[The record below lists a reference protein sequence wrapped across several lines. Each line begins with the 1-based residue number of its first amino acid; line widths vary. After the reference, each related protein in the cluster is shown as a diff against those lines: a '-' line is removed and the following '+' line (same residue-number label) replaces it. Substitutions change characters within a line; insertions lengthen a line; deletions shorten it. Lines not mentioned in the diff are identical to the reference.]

1 MECRYCFEGGD
12 LIFPCKCT
20 TGIHQKCL
28 SEWLSL
34 PPKKLHCE
42 ICLQDW
48 DNRQLTLKDRCGP
61 YYAFFNWSILCIS
74 LYLCLI
80 GSFILCNISMDT
92 NVLQKYAI
100 LELIFHALAII
111 TCSVF
116 AKHAWFRIWVI
127 LRIGFAMWPI
137 IYLTNRWLHLMSF
150 ESSSLLSPSSPS
162 VSLFKRWEIMAA
174 VQCVYLIIMPIVF
187 LRIRERPREDWAPM
201 PIEVM

>member
-1 MECRYCFEGGD
+1 MECRYCLERGD

-28 SEWLSL
+28 SNWLSL

-42 ICLQDW
+42 ICLEEW
-48 DNRQLTLKDRCGP
+48 DIHQLTLKDRCGP
-61 YYAFFNWSILCIS
+61 YYAFFNWSIFCIS
-74 LYLCLI
+74 LYLCLM
-80 GSFILCNISMDT
+80 GSFIVCNISMDT

-100 LELIFHALAII
+100 LELIFHVLVII

-116 AKHAWFRIWVI
+116 AKKMWFRILAI

-137 IYLTNRWLHLMSF
+137 IYLTKRWLHLMSF
-150 ESSSLLSPSSPS
+150 ESSSLLF
-162 VSLFKRWEIMAA
+162 VSLFKQWEIMAA
-174 VQCVYLIIMPIVF
+174 IQCVYLIIVPVVF
-187 LRIRERPREDWAPM
+187 LRIRERPREDWVPM

>member
-28 SEWLSL
+28 SDWLSL

-42 ICLQDW
+42 ICLQEW
-48 DNRQLTLKDRCGP
+48 DVQQLTVKDRCGP
-61 YYAFFNWSILCIS
+61 YYAFFNWTILCIS
-74 LYLCLI
+74 LYLCLM
-80 GSFILCNISMDT
+80 GSFIVCNISMDT

-100 LELIFHALAII
+100 LELIFHALVII

-116 AKHAWFRIWVI
+116 AKHAWFRIWAI

-137 IYLTNRWLHLMSF
+137 IYLTKRWLHLMSF
-150 ESSSLLSPSSPS
+150 ESSSLLFL
-162 VSLFKRWEIMAA
+162 SLFKQWEIMAA
-174 VQCVYLIIMPIVF
+174 IQCVYLIIVPVVF